1 MAEGRRYSLIYL
13 PTELGWWRSTMYAQ
27 LRATKRRG
35 IEPLRPTRA
44 LQERRRMLLCEAPLL
59 RELQFLLIQEID
71 IVSDL
76 PPQDLLVEFLGYIFH
91 NLNLI

>member
-1 MAEGRRYSLIYL
+1 MVEGHQYSLICF
-13 PTELGWWRSTMYAQ
+13 PRNWAGGGSPCMPN
-27 LRATKRRG
+27 RATKRRG

-59 RELQFLLIQEID
+59 RELQLLLIQEID

-76 PPQDLLVEFLGYIFH
+76 PPQDLLAEFLGYIFH